1 MKIANHLSRVLAA
14 TLLGL
19 GCHTAAL
26 HAQNIMLH
34 LDAPQG
40 IDAQTLA
47 ADIGTLK
54 ITFSNS
60 KDFFDTS
67 LYAANTLDLGSD
79 YYNEEGSSKDKYHK
93 YYSRELTLN
102 ADDGNGN
109 AWWGNT
115 NKIEFK
121 FDNLR
126 RYVSG
131 RTDHPIYY
139 RIYSPH
145 FSRIITGQIDPTDA
159 EEVTLHHTE
168 LVQAR
173 RVTFMPPV
181 GRDGNA
187 VPAILAPD
195 LRIGTAR
202 YGFSGASVNMHDL
215 TEPFAR
221 YAYKG
226 DTLRYL
232 VAPNSDELA
241 LHADSIVVTDTTTCV
256 TTDYRKAVE
265 CRFYITDSQGQLCP
279 VTNGELAS
287 VYYKPQPGAK
297 GKGNNHGYGCYNLGG
312 IFLNTLTAPDG
323 THAAY
328 VLPGR
333 HTFQLRMPT
342 VQTTDPDFLMPY
354 NADLGYILGEVTIP
368 ASTEP
373 VSLSIAQSKP
383 LRVTTTLADAA
394 PYADHLQFSA
404 HTYVNPPYSWQENKQ
419 MSVECKEVS
428 RQIKGNDLVV
438 TTLVEGSTTY
448 LSLALNAQY
457 GAQSDTIAS
466 VLSNQCSVY
475 GLFGT
480 PRTELTQDDF
490 HFDGAKLPPF
500 SKLHPVKFIV
510 PCHLLQQG
518 EKIYIHGQFG
528 DDWYSTRCS
537 AFATHHEG
545 CAKSL
550 NPGTATPVPYD
561 TLTVILP
568 EGNHEWYVCKNFTP
582 YDSANIHTFTL
593 ANTDTLT
600 QTIYD
605 REFTML
611 RVSDFDSDRIY
622 VYTNNAP
629 ATHLYKRYKVDGSRH
644 NQVHYA
650 IERIP
655 LHPGYNDYTVSYRQ
669 IKIQKD
675 TLAGVDYGIET
686 PRDYYDDPQS
696 PEYVPHFNGYNAYN
710 PDSEWNNGLA
720 AYIKKTDTATLD
732 SAIMVSSRNEVDLVM
747 GKDEGYRPYY
757 FVRIPPSTADT
768 TVTAYTQPGVRTK
781 FTYKGESLRKMK
793 MALSRLDMFL
803 GTERTRVVPGSYFTR
818 YSCLNL
824 VPGHYTMEGEF
835 YNEGSEE
842 YFPFAVTFTIEAG
855 HPTTIELCPDPTAV
869 AAAPADSAP
878 AKAAACYAP
887 DGRRISTP
895 QSGLNIIKMTDGSVR
910 KVIVK

>member
-14 TLLGL
+14 ALLGL

-79 YYNEEGSSKDKYHK
+79 YYNEGGSSKDKYHK

-168 LVQAR
+168 LTQAR
-173 RVTFMPPV
+173 RVAFMPPV

-195 LRIGTAR
+195 LRTGAYYNGTTTR
-202 YGFSGASVNMHDL
+202 VNMHDL

-232 VAPNSDELA
+232 VAPESSELA

-279 VTNGELAS
+279 VTNGQLAS
-287 VYYKPQPGAK
+287 VYYKLQPGAK
-297 GKGNNHGYGCYNLGG
+297 RGRGYCGYNFGGNM
-312 IFLNTLTAPDG
+312 FKLTAPDG

-328 VLPGR
+328 PLPGR
-333 HTFQLRMPT
+333 QTFQLKWPT
-342 VQTTDPDFLMPY
+342 VQTDDPDFLMPC
-354 NADLGYILGEVTIP
+354 NAAQGYILGEVTIP

-404 HTYVNPPYSWQENKQ
+404 HTYLNPPYSWQENAKV
-419 MSVECKEVS
+419 SVECKEVS

-448 LSLALNAQY
+448 LSLALSAQY

-518 EKIYIHGQFG
+518 EKLYIDGQFG

-593 ANTDTLT
+593 GATDTLT

-605 REFTML
+605 REFALL
-611 RVSDFDSDRIY
+611 RVNCLGTDSIY
-622 VYTNNAP
+622 VYSNIPEYHRYRLSKLTKGR
-629 ATHLYKRYKVDGSRH
+629 LY
-644 NQVHYA
+644 YA
-650 IERIP
+650 DEEIP
-655 LHPGYNDYTVSYRQ
+655 LNPGYNERTITWREA
-669 IKIQKD
+669 KLQKD
-675 TLAGVDYGIET
+675 TLRGMSYWLEAPITYLDEDGS
-686 PRDYYDDPQS
+686 YYTSYTGFSRADNYLVL
-696 PEYVPHFNGYNAYN
+696 EKL
-710 PDSEWNNGLA
+710 E
-720 AYIKKTDTATLD
+720 TATPD
-732 SAIMVSSRNEVDLVM
+732 SAICISTGSKANLAVWSSGAYATARFITIN
-747 GKDEGYRPYY
+747 
-757 FVRIPPSTADT
+757 PSEADT
-768 TVTAYTQPGVRTK
+768 TIAVYTQGYVRVN
-781 FTYKGESLRKMK
+781 FSYKGGR
-793 MALSRLDMFL
+793 
-803 GTERTRVVPGSYFTR
+803 VPGFERLNMCYGNEQTR
-818 YSCLNL
+818 IVPHSRFYYRSLMDL
-824 VPGHYTMEGEF
+824 EPGHYTMSGIVAYEDDNTGE
-835 YNEGSEE
+835 YVTT
-842 YFPFAVTFTIEAG
+842 PFSIAFDIEANT
-855 HPTTIELCPDPTAV
+855 PTTIELCPDPTAI
-869 AAAPADSAP
+869 AAATANSAP

-895 QSGLNIIKMTDGSVR
+895 QPGLNIIKMTDGTVR

>member
-1 MKIANHLSRVLAA
+1 MKLTNHLRRVLAA

-67 LYAANTLDLGSD
+67 LYAASTLDFGSD
-79 YYNEEGSSKDKYHK
+79 YYNNGKDSYHH
-93 YYSRELTLN
+93 YFSRELTLN

-131 RTDHPIYY
+131 RTDQPIYY

-168 LVQAR
+168 LTQAR
-173 RVTFMPPV
+173 RVAFMPPV
-181 GRDGNA
+181 DRDGNA

-195 LRIGTAR
+195 LRIGTCN
-202 YGFSGASVNMHDL
+202 GFRGYNPNMQDL

-232 VAPNSDELA
+232 VVPNSSELA

-279 VTNGELAS
+279 VTNGQLAS

-328 VLPGR
+328 VLPGQQ
-333 HTFQLRMPT
+333 TFQLRMPT

-518 EKIYIHGQFG
+518 EKLYIHGQFG

-593 ANTDTLT
+593 GATDTLT

-605 REFTML
+605 REFALL
-611 RVSDFDSDRIY
+611 RVNCLGTDSIY
-622 VYTNNAP
+622 VYNNVLEYHRYRLSKF
-629 ATHLYKRYKVDGSRH
+629 TKGRLY
-644 NQVHYA
+644 YA
-650 IERIP
+650 DEEIP
-655 LHPGYNDYTVSYRQ
+655 LSPGYNERIITWREA
-669 IKIQKD
+669 KLQKD
-675 TLAGVDYGIET
+675 TLYSLSYWLEAPITYVDEDGS
-686 PRDYYDDPQS
+686 YYTS
-696 PEYVPHFNGYNAYN
+696 YHYFSR
-710 PDSEWNNGLA
+710 PDNYFWLEKLE
-720 AYIKKTDTATLD
+720 TATPD
-732 SAIMVSSRNEVDLVM
+732 SAICISTGSKANLAVCTGRMFDPARFFTIS
-747 GKDEGYRPYY
+747 
-757 FVRIPPSTADT
+757 PSEADT
-768 TVTAYTQPGVRTK
+768 TVTVYTQKTVRVN
-781 FTYKGESLRKMK
+781 FSYKGGR
-793 MALSRLDMFL
+793 
-803 GTERTRVVPGSYFTR
+803 VPGFER
-818 YSCLNL
+818 LNMCYGNEQTHIVPNPNFYRRSRMDL
-824 VPGHYTMEGEF
+824 EPGHYTMSGVVSYEDDATGE
-835 YNEGSEE
+835 YVLT
-842 YFPFAVTFTIEAG
+842 PFSIAFDIEAN

-869 AAAPADSAP
+869 AAAPANSAP

-895 QSGLNIIKMTDGSVR
+895 QPGLNIIKMTDGTVR

>member
-1 MKIANHLSRVLAA
+1 MKITNHLRRVLAA

-67 LYAANTLDLGSD
+67 LYAANTLDFGSD
-79 YYNEEGSSKDKYHK
+79 YYNEGGSSKDKYHK

-173 RVTFMPPV
+173 RVAFMPPV
-181 GRDGNA
+181 DRDGNA

-195 LRIGTAR
+195 LRIGTCN
-202 YGFSGASVNMHDL
+202 GFRGYNPNMQDL

-232 VAPNSDELA
+232 VVPNSSELA
-241 LHADSIVVTDTTTCV
+241 LHADSIVVADTTTCV

-265 CRFYITDSQGQLCP
+265 CRFYITDCQGQLCP
-279 VTNGELAS
+279 VTNGQLAS

-328 VLPGR
+328 VLPGQQ
-333 HTFQLRMPT
+333 TFQLRMPT

-373 VSLSIAQSKP
+373 VNLSIAQSKP

-518 EKIYIHGQFG
+518 EKLYIHGQFG

-593 ANTDTLT
+593 GATDTLT

-605 REFTML
+605 REFALL
-611 RVSDFDSDRIY
+611 RVNCLGTDSIY
-622 VYTNNAP
+622 VYNNVLVYHRYRLSKF
-629 ATHLYKRYKVDGSRH
+629 TKGRLY
-644 NQVHYA
+644 YA
-650 IERIP
+650 DEEIP
-655 LHPGYNDYTVSYRQ
+655 LSPGYNERIITWREA
-669 IKIQKD
+669 KLQKD
-675 TLAGVDYGIET
+675 TLYSLSYWLEAPITYVDEDGS
-686 PRDYYDDPQS
+686 YYTS
-696 PEYVPHFNGYNAYN
+696 YHYFSR
-710 PDSEWNNGLA
+710 PDNYFWLEKLE
-720 AYIKKTDTATLD
+720 TATPD
-732 SAIMVSSRNEVDLVM
+732 SAICISTGSKANLAVCTGRMFDPARFFTIS
-747 GKDEGYRPYY
+747 
-757 FVRIPPSTADT
+757 PSEADT
-768 TVTAYTQPGVRTK
+768 TVTVYTQKTVRVN
-781 FTYKGESLRKMK
+781 FSYKG
-793 MALSRLDMFL
+793 
-803 GTERTRVVPGSYFTR
+803 GIVPGFER
-818 YSCLNL
+818 LNMCYGNEQTHIVPNSNFYRRSRMDL
-824 VPGHYTMEGEF
+824 EPGHYTMSGVVSYEDDNTGE
-835 YNEGSEE
+835 YITT
-842 YFPFAVTFTIEAG
+842 PFSIAFDVEAN
-855 HPTTIELCPDPTAV
+855 HPTTIELCPDPTAI
-869 AAAPADSAP
+869 AAATADSAL

-895 QSGLNIIKMTDGSVR
+895 QPGLNIIKMTDGTVR

>member
-14 TLLGL
+14 TLFGL

-47 ADIGTLK
+47 TDIGTLK

-79 YYNEEGSSKDKYHK
+79 YYYDRNSSKDKYHK

-109 AWWGNT
+109 AWWGNQ
-115 NKIEFK
+115 NKAWLSLKEVRF
-121 FDNLR
+121 L
-126 RYVSG
+126 VSG
-131 RTDHPIYY
+131 RTDQPIYY

-168 LVQAR
+168 LAQAR
-173 RVTFMPPV
+173 RVAFMPPV
-181 GRDGNA
+181 DRDGNA

-195 LRIGTAR
+195 LRIGTCN
-202 YGFSGASVNMHDL
+202 GFRGYNPNMQDL

-232 VAPNSDELA
+232 VVPNSSELA
-241 LHADSIVVTDTTTCV
+241 LHADSIVVADTTTCV

-279 VTNGELAS
+279 VTNGQLAS

-297 GKGNNHGYGCYNLGG
+297 GKGNYHGYGCYNLGG

-328 VLPGR
+328 ALPGR
-333 HTFQLRMPT
+333 QTFQLRMPT

-373 VSLSIAQSKP
+373 VSLSIAKSKP

-404 HTYVNPPYSWQENKQ
+404 YTYVNPPYSWQENKQ
-419 MSVECKEVS
+419 MSVACKEVS
-428 RQIKGNDLVV
+428 RQVKGNDLVV
-438 TTLVEGSTTY
+438 TTLVEGSTY
-448 LSLALNAQY
+448 PYLALNAQY

-466 VLSNQCSVY
+466 VLSKQCCLYSY
-475 GLFGT
+475 PGDH
-480 PRTELTQDDF
+480 RTEFSLTYNNFYDGDF
-490 HFDGAKLPPF
+490 NTLPAF
-500 SKLHPVKFIV
+500 SQLHPVKFVV
-510 PCHLLQQG
+510 PCHQFQTGRMLNLFG
-518 EKIYIHGQFG
+518 KYGQADRVAELAG
-528 DDWYSTRCS
+528 
-537 AFATHHEG
+537 HHDG
-545 CAKSL
+545 CAKQLHYASAD
-550 NPGTATPVPYD
+550 PIPYD
-561 TLTVILP
+561 TITIMLP
-568 EGNHEWYVCKNFTP
+568 EGK
-582 YDSANIHTFTL
+582 YDWVMQKDADEANDAPHHSFTL
-593 ANTDTLT
+593 GATDTLVQRLQPT
-600 QTIYD
+600 D
-605 REFTML
+605 FALL
-611 RVSDFDSDRIY
+611 RVNCLGADSIY
-622 VYTNNAP
+622 VYNNVP
-629 ATHLYKRYKVDGSRH
+629 KYQWYSLSKLTKGRMY
-644 NQVHYA
+644 YA
-650 IERIP
+650 DEAIP
-655 LHPGYNDYTVSYRQ
+655 LSPGYNERTITWREA
-669 IKIQKD
+669 KLQKD
-675 TLAGVDYGIET
+675 TLYSLSYWLEAPVIWVDEDGSYYTSYASFSRPNNNLWLEKLET
-686 PRDYYDDPQS
+686 
-696 PEYVPHFNGYNAYN
+696 AT
-710 PDSEWNNGLA
+710 PDSTICISTGSKANLA
-720 AYIKKTDTATLD
+720 
-732 SAIMVSSRNEVDLVM
+732 VW
-747 GKDEGYRPYY
+747 P
-757 FVRIPPSTADT
+757 VRTFDPARFITINPSEADT
-768 TVTAYTQPGVRTK
+768 TVTVYTQKTVRVN
-781 FTYKGESLRKMK
+781 FSYKGGR
-793 MALSRLDMFL
+793 
-803 GTERTRVVPGSYFTR
+803 VPGFER
-818 YSCLNL
+818 LNMCYGNEQTHI
-824 VPGHYTMEGEF
+824 VPNSNFYRRSRMDLEAGHYTMSGVVAYEDDNTGE
-835 YNEGSEE
+835 YVTT
-842 YFPFAVTFTIEAG
+842 PFSIAFDIEAG

-869 AAAPADSAP
+869 AAVPANSAP

-895 QSGLNIIKMTDGSVR
+895 QPGLNIIKMTDGTVR

>member
-14 TLLGL
+14 ALLGL

-67 LYAANTLDLGSD
+67 LYVANTLDLGSN
-79 YYNEEGSSKDKYHK
+79 YYYDRNSSKDKYHK

-131 RTDHPIYY
+131 RTDQPIYY

-279 VTNGELAS
+279 VTNGRLAS
-287 VYYKPQPGAK
+287 VYYKLQPGFK
-297 GKGNNHGYGCYNLGG
+297 SDTGFRGYGDYNFGG
-312 IFLNTLTAPDG
+312 NIFEPTAPDG

-333 HTFQLRMPT
+333 QTFQLRMPT

-354 NADLGYILGEVTIP
+354 NADGGYILGEVTIP

-373 VSLSIAQSKP
+373 VSLSIAKSKP

-404 HTYVNPPYSWQENKQ
+404 HTYVNPPYSWADDTK

-428 RQIKGNDLVV
+428 RQVKGNDLVV
-438 TTLVEGSTTY
+438 TTLVEGSTWPI
-448 LSLALNAQY
+448 LALNAQY

-466 VLSNQCSVY
+466 VLSTYCSLY
-475 GLFGT
+475 SDPFD
-480 PRTELTQDDF
+480 PRTEFSLTLKNF
-490 HFDGAKLPPF
+490 HLPPF

-518 EKIYIHGQFG
+518 EELYIHGQLSG
-528 DDWYSTRCS
+528 AEDWRCS
-537 AFATHHEG
+537 TFATHHEG

-550 NPGTATPVPYD
+550 NPGTATPVPHD

-568 EGNHEWYVCKNFTP
+568 EGNHEWCVGKKGEKL
-582 YDSANIHTFTL
+582 DSANIHTFTL
-593 ANTDTLT
+593 GATDTLT

-605 REFTML
+605 REFALL
-611 RVSDFDSDRIY
+611 RVSCLGADSIY
-622 VYTNNAP
+622 VYNKVP
-629 ATHLYKRYKVDGSRH
+629 AWHRYRLSKLTKGRLY
-644 NQVHYA
+644 YA
-650 IERIP
+650 DEEIP
-655 LHPGYNDYTVSYRQ
+655 LSPGYNERTITWREA
-669 IKIQKD
+669 KLQKD
-675 TLAGVDYGIET
+675 TLRGMSYWLEAPITYLDEDGS
-686 PRDYYDDPQS
+686 YYTSYTGFSRADNYLVL
-696 PEYVPHFNGYNAYN
+696 EKL
-710 PDSEWNNGLA
+710 E
-720 AYIKKTDTATLD
+720 TATPD
-732 SAIMVSSRNEVDLVM
+732 SAICISTGSKANLAVWSSGAYATARFITIN
-747 GKDEGYRPYY
+747 
-757 FVRIPPSTADT
+757 PSEADT
-768 TVTAYTQPGVRTK
+768 TIAVYTQGYVRVN
-781 FTYKGESLRKMK
+781 FSYKGGR
-793 MALSRLDMFL
+793 
-803 GTERTRVVPGSYFTR
+803 VPGFERLNMCYGNEQTR
-818 YSCLNL
+818 IVPHSRFYYRSLMDL
-824 VPGHYTMEGEF
+824 EPGHYTMSGIVSYEDDATGE
-835 YNEGSEE
+835 YVLT
-842 YFPFAVTFTIEAG
+842 PFSIAFDVEAG
-855 HPTTIELCPDPTAV
+855 GIRTIELCPDPTAI
-869 AAAPADSAP
+869 AATTADSAP

-895 QSGLNIIKMTDGSVR
+895 QPGLNIIKMTDGSVR

>member
-67 LYAANTLDLGSD
+67 LYAANTLDFGSD
-79 YYNEEGSSKDKYHK
+79 YYYDGNSSTDRVHK
-93 YYSRELTLN
+93 YYSCKLTFN

-109 AWWGNT
+109 AWWGNQ
-115 NKIEFK
+115 NKFEFN

-126 RYVSG
+126 RYAGVRVG
-131 RTDHPIYY
+131 DPIYY

-168 LVQAR
+168 LTQAR
-173 RVTFMPPV
+173 RVAFMPPV

-187 VPAILAPD
+187 VSAILAPD
-195 LRIGTAR
+195 LRIGACR
-202 YGFSGASVNMHDL
+202 NSSSGRVNMHDL

-221 YAYKG
+221 YVYKG

-232 VAPNSDELA
+232 VAPESSELA

-265 CRFYITDSQGQLCP
+265 CHFYITDSQGQLCP
-279 VTNGELAS
+279 VSNGQLAS
-287 VYYKPQPGAK
+287 VYYSSKRGR
-297 GKGNNHGYGCYNLGG
+297 GYGDYNFGG
-312 IFLNTLTAPDG
+312 NIFEPTAPDG

-328 VLPGR
+328 ALPGR
-333 HTFQLRMPT
+333 QTFQLRMPT
-342 VQTTDPDFLMPY
+342 VQTTDPEFLMPY
-354 NADLGYILGEVTIP
+354 NADGGYILGEVTIP

-373 VSLSIAQSKP
+373 VSLSIAKSKP

-518 EKIYIHGQFG
+518 EKLYIHGQFG

-537 AFATHHEG
+537 TFATHHEG

-550 NPGTATPVPYD
+550 QPGTATPVPHD

-568 EGNHEWYVCKNFTP
+568 EGNHEWYVSKEGAVG
-582 YDSANIHTFTL
+582 DSANIHTFTL
-593 ANTDTLT
+593 GATDTLT

-605 REFTML
+605 REFALL
-611 RVSDFDSDRIY
+611 RVSCLGVDSIY
-622 VYTNNAP
+622 VYNNVPKYHRYRLSKLTKGRLYYADEEI
-629 ATHLYKRYKVDGSRH
+629 HLS
-644 NQVHYA
+644 
-650 IERIP
+650 
-655 LHPGYNDYTVSYRQ
+655 PGYNERTITWREA
-669 IKIQKD
+669 KLQKD
-675 TLAGVDYGIET
+675 TLRGMSYWLEAPITYLDEDGS
-686 PRDYYDDPQS
+686 YYTSYTGFSRP
-696 PEYVPHFNGYNAYN
+696 
-710 PDSEWNNGLA
+710 NNYLVLE
-720 AYIKKTDTATLD
+720 KLETATPD
-732 SAIMVSSRNEVDLVM
+732 SAICISTGSKANLAVWSSGAYATARFITIN
-747 GKDEGYRPYY
+747 
-757 FVRIPPSTADT
+757 PSEADT
-768 TVTAYTQPGVRTK
+768 TIAVYTQGYVRVN
-781 FTYKGESLRKMK
+781 FSYKGGR
-793 MALSRLDMFL
+793 
-803 GTERTRVVPGSYFTR
+803 VPGFERLNMCYGNEQTR
-818 YSCLNL
+818 IVPHSRFYYRSLMDL
-824 VPGHYTMEGEF
+824 EPGHYTMSGIVSYEDDATGE
-835 YNEGSEE
+835 YVLT
-842 YFPFAVTFTIEAG
+842 PFSIAFDIEANT
-855 HPTTIELCPDPTAV
+855 PTTIELCPDPTAI

-887 DGRRISTP
+887 DGRRISTSQP
-895 QSGLNIIKMTDGSVR
+895 GLNIIKMTDGTVR

>member
-14 TLLGL
+14 TLFGL

-67 LYAANTLDLGSD
+67 LYAANTLDFGSD
-79 YYNEEGSSKDKYHK
+79 YYNNGRDSYHH
-93 YYSRELTLN
+93 YFSRELTLN

-115 NKIEFK
+115 NKVWLNFETV
-121 FDNLR
+121 R
-126 RYVSG
+126 RQVSG
-131 RTDHPIYY
+131 RAGQPIYY

-168 LVQAR
+168 LTQAR
-173 RVTFMPPV
+173 RVAFMPPV

-195 LRIGTAR
+195 LRTGAYYNGTTTR
-202 YGFSGASVNMHDL
+202 VNMHDL

-256 TTDYRKAVE
+256 ITDYRKAVE

-279 VTNGELAS
+279 VTNGQLAS
-287 VYYKPQPGAK
+287 VYYKLQPGAK
-297 GKGNNHGYGCYNLGG
+297 RGRGYCGYNFGGNM
-312 IFLNTLTAPDG
+312 FKLTAPDG

-328 VLPGR
+328 ALPGR
-333 HTFQLRMPT
+333 QTFQLRMPT
-342 VQTTDPDFLMPY
+342 VQTDDPDFLMPY
-354 NADLGYILGEVTIP
+354 NAAQGYILGEVTIP

-404 HTYVNPPYSWQENKQ
+404 HTYVSPPYSWAENEK
-419 MSVECKEVS
+419 MTVLCKEVS

-448 LSLALNAQY
+448 LSLALSAQY

-475 GLFGT
+475 SLFGT

-518 EKIYIHGQFG
+518 EKLYIHGQFG

-593 ANTDTLT
+593 GATDTLT

-605 REFTML
+605 REFALL
-611 RVSDFDSDRIY
+611 RVNCLGTDSIY
-622 VYTNNAP
+622 VYNNVLEYHRYRLSKF
-629 ATHLYKRYKVDGSRH
+629 TKGRLY
-644 NQVHYA
+644 YA
-650 IERIP
+650 DEEIP
-655 LHPGYNDYTVSYRQ
+655 LSPGYNERIITWREA
-669 IKIQKD
+669 KLQKD
-675 TLAGVDYGIET
+675 TLYSLSYWLEAPITYVDEDGS
-686 PRDYYDDPQS
+686 YYTS
-696 PEYVPHFNGYNAYN
+696 YHYFSR
-710 PDSEWNNGLA
+710 PDNYFWLEKLE
-720 AYIKKTDTATLD
+720 TATPD
-732 SAIMVSSRNEVDLVM
+732 SAICISTGSKANLAVCTGRMFDPARFFTIS
-747 GKDEGYRPYY
+747 
-757 FVRIPPSTADT
+757 PSEADT
-768 TVTAYTQPGVRTK
+768 TVTVYTQESA
-781 FTYKGESLRKMK
+781 YKKCLR
-793 MALSRLDMFL
+793 
-803 GTERTRVVPGSYFTR
+803 
-818 YSCLNL
+818 
-824 VPGHYTMEGEF
+824 
-835 YNEGSEE
+835 EE
-842 YFPFAVTFTIEAG
+842 
-855 HPTTIELCPDPTAV
+855 
-869 AAAPADSAP
+869 
-878 AKAAACYAP
+878 
-887 DGRRISTP
+887 
-895 QSGLNIIKMTDGSVR
+895 
-910 KVIVK
+910 

>member
-1 MKIANHLSRVLAA
+1 MKLTNHLRRVLAA
-14 TLLGL
+14 ALFGL

-67 LYAANTLDLGSD
+67 LYAANTLDFGSD
-79 YYNEEGSSKDKYHK
+79 YYNEGNSSTDRVHK

-115 NKIEFK
+115 NKIEFN

-126 RYVSG
+126 RRVSG
-131 RTDHPIYY
+131 RTGQPIYY

-173 RVTFMPPV
+173 RVAFMPPV

-195 LRIGTAR
+195 LRIGTCN
-202 YGFSGASVNMHDL
+202 GFRGYNPNMQDL

-241 LHADSIVVTDTTTCV
+241 LHADSIVVADTTTCV

-279 VTNGELAS
+279 VTNGQLAS

-297 GKGNNHGYGCYNLGG
+297 GKGNYHGYGCYNLGG

-328 VLPGR
+328 ALPGR
-333 HTFQLRMPT
+333 QTFQLRMPT

-404 HTYVNPPYSWQENKQ
+404 YTYVNPPYSWQENKQ
-419 MSVECKEVS
+419 MSVACKEVS
-428 RQIKGNDLVV
+428 RQVKGNDLVV
-438 TTLVEGSTTY
+438 TTLVEGSTY
-448 LSLALNAQY
+448 PYLALNAQY

-466 VLSNQCSVY
+466 VLSKQCCLYSY
-475 GLFGT
+475 PGD
-480 PRTELTQDDF
+480 PRTEFSLTYNNF
-490 HFDGAKLPPF
+490 YDGGFNTLPAF
-500 SKLHPVKFIV
+500 SQLHPVKFVV
-510 PCHLLQQG
+510 PCHQFQTGRMLNLFG
-518 EKIYIHGQFG
+518 KYGQA
-528 DDWYSTRCS
+528 DRV
-537 AFATHHEG
+537 AELAEHHDG
-545 CAKSL
+545 CAKQLHYASAD
-550 NPGTATPVPYD
+550 PIPYD
-561 TLTVILP
+561 TITIMLP
-568 EGNHEWYVCKNFTP
+568 EGK
-582 YDSANIHTFTL
+582 YDWVMQKDADEANDAPHHSFTL
-593 ANTDTLT
+593 GATDTLVQRLQPT
-600 QTIYD
+600 D
-605 REFTML
+605 FALL
-611 RVSDFDSDRIY
+611 RVNCLGVDSIY
-622 VYTNNAP
+622 VYN
-629 ATHLYKRYKVDGSRH
+629 KVPEYQWYSLSKLTKGRMYY
-644 NQVHYA
+644 VREA
-650 IERIP
+650 IP
-655 LHPGYNDYTVSYRQ
+655 LSPGYNERTITWREA
-669 IKIQKD
+669 KLQKD
-675 TLAGVDYGIET
+675 TLYSLSYWLE
-686 PRDYYDDPQS
+686 DPVIWLDEDFS
-696 PEYVPHFNGYNAYN
+696 FYTSYTIFSRP
-710 PDSEWNNGLA
+710 NNYLRLE
-720 AYIKKTDTATLD
+720 KLETATPD
-732 SAIMVSSRNEVDLVM
+732 SAICISTGSKANLAVWSGGTFAPARFFTIS
-747 GKDEGYRPYY
+747 
-757 FVRIPPSTADT
+757 PSEADT
-768 TVTAYTQPGVRTK
+768 TVTVYTQKTVRVN
-781 FTYKGESLRKMK
+781 FSYKGGR
-793 MALSRLDMFL
+793 
-803 GTERTRVVPGSYFTR
+803 VPGFER
-818 YSCLNL
+818 LNMCYGNEQTHIVPNSNFYRRSRMDL
-824 VPGHYTMEGEF
+824 EPGHYTMSGVVSYEDDATGE
-835 YNEGSEE
+835 YVTT
-842 YFPFAVTFTIEAG
+842 PFSIAFDIEANT
-855 HPTTIELCPDPTAV
+855 PTTIELCPDPTAI

-887 DGRRISTP
+887 DGRRISTSQP
-895 QSGLNIIKMTDGSVR
+895 GLNIIKMTDGSVR

>member
-1 MKIANHLSRVLAA
+1 MKLTNHLSRVLAA
-14 TLLGL
+14 TLFGL

-79 YYNEEGSSKDKYHK
+79 YYNNGKDSYHH
-93 YYSRELTLN
+93 YFSRELTLN

-109 AWWGNT
+109 AWWGNK
-115 NKIEFK
+115 NKFEFN

-126 RYVSG
+126 RRVSG
-131 RTDHPIYY
+131 RTGQPIYY

-145 FSRIITGQIDPTDA
+145 FNRIITGQIDPTDA

-195 LRIGTAR
+195 LRTGACR
-202 YGFSGASVNMHDL
+202 NSSSGRVNMHDL

-221 YAYKG
+221 YVYKG

-232 VAPNSDELA
+232 VAPESSELA

-265 CRFYITDSQGQLCP
+265 CHFYITDSQGQLCP
-279 VTNGELAS
+279 VSNGLLAS
-287 VYYKPQPGAK
+287 VYYSSKRGR
-297 GKGNNHGYGCYNLGG
+297 GYGDYNFGG
-312 IFLNTLTAPDG
+312 ICFELTAPDG

-328 VLPGR
+328 ALPGR
-333 HTFQLRMPT
+333 QTFQLYRST

-354 NADLGYILGEVTIP
+354 NAAQGYILGEVTIP

-373 VSLSIAQSKP
+373 VSLSIAQSKL

-404 HTYVNPPYSWQENKQ
+404 HTYVNPPYSWAEDEK
-419 MSVECKEVS
+419 MSVLCKEVS

-438 TTLVEGSTTY
+438 TTLVEGSTY
-448 LSLALNAQY
+448 PYLALNAQY

-466 VLSNQCSVY
+466 VLSKQCCLYSY
-475 GLFGT
+475 PGD
-480 PRTELTQDDF
+480 PRTEFSLTYNNF
-490 HFDGAKLPPF
+490 YDGNFNTLPAF
-500 SKLHPVKFIV
+500 SQLHPVKFVV
-510 PCHLLQQG
+510 PCHQFQTGRMLNLFGTYNQG
-518 EKIYIHGQFG
+518 YIS
-528 DDWYSTRCS
+528 DLPS
-537 AFATHHEG
+537 HHNG
-545 CAKSL
+545 CAKQL
-550 NPGTATPVPYD
+550 QPGSADPIPYD
-561 TLTVILP
+561 TITIILP
-568 EGNHEWYVCKNFTP
+568 EGE
-582 YDSANIHTFTL
+582 YDWVMQKDLDEYNSAPHHAFTL
-593 ANTDTLT
+593 ANTDTLVQRLQPT
-600 QTIYD
+600 D
-605 REFTML
+605 FALL
-611 RVSDFDSDRIY
+611 RVNCLGADSIY
-622 VYTNNAP
+622 VYNNVP
-629 ATHLYKRYKVDGSRH
+629 EYHRYRLSKLTKGRMY
-644 NQVHYA
+644 YA
-650 IERIP
+650 DEAIP
-655 LHPGYNDYTVSYRQ
+655 LRPGYNERTITWREV
-669 IKIQKD
+669 KLQKD
-675 TLAGVDYGIET
+675 TLYSLSCWFEAPITYVDEDGSYYTSYGRFDR
-686 PRDYYDDPQS
+686 P
-696 PEYVPHFNGYNAYN
+696 YNYLWL
-710 PDSEWNNGLA
+710 EKLE
-720 AYIKKTDTATLD
+720 TATAD
-732 SAIMVSSRNEVDLVM
+732 SAICISTGSRANLAVWS
-747 GKDEGYRPYY
+747 GGTFAPAR
-757 FVRIPPSTADT
+757 FFTISPSEADT
-768 TVTAYTQPGVRTK
+768 TVTVYTQKTVCVN
-781 FTYKGESLRKMK
+781 FSYKGGR
-793 MALSRLDMFL
+793 
-803 GTERTRVVPGSYFTR
+803 VPGFERLNMCYGNEQTR
-818 YSCLNL
+818 IVPNPNFYRKSRSKSRMDLE
-824 VPGHYTMEGEF
+824 PGHYTMSGVVSYEDDATGE
-835 YNEGSEE
+835 YVLT
-842 YFPFAVTFTIEAG
+842 PFSIAFDIEAG
-855 HPTTIELCPDPTAV
+855 HSAFIELCPDPTAV
-869 AAAPADSAP
+869 AAVPANSAP

-895 QSGLNIIKMTDGSVR
+895 QPGLNIIKMTDGSVR

>member
-1 MKIANHLSRVLAA
+1 MKITNYLSRVLAA

-26 HAQNIMLH
+26 HAQNIMLR

-60 KDFFDTS
+60 SDFFDTS
-67 LYAANTLDLGSD
+67 LYAANTLDFGSD
-79 YYNEEGSSKDKYHK
+79 YYNDGNSSTDRVHK

-102 ADDGNGN
+102 ADDGSGS
-109 AWWGNT
+109 AWWGNQ
-115 NKIEFK
+115 NKAWLSLKEV
-121 FDNLR
+121 R
-126 RYVSG
+126 RRVSG
-131 RTDHPIYY
+131 RTGQPIYY

-159 EEVTLHHTE
+159 EDVTLHHTE
-168 LVQAR
+168 LTQAR
-173 RVTFMPPV
+173 RVAFMPPV

-195 LRIGTAR
+195 LRTGTCN
-202 YGFSGASVNMHDL
+202 GFRAYDPNMQDL

-221 YAYKG
+221 YANKG

-232 VAPNSDELA
+232 VAPDSPELA
-241 LHADSIVVTDTTTCV
+241 LHADSIVVADTTTCV

-297 GKGNNHGYGCYNLGG
+297 GKGNYHGYGCYNLGG
-312 IFLNTLTAPDG
+312 ICLNTLTAPDG

-328 VLPGR
+328 ALPGR
-333 HTFQLRMPT
+333 QTFQLRLPT

-419 MSVECKEVS
+419 MYVACKEVS

-438 TTLVEGSTTY
+438 TTLVEGSTY
-448 LSLALNAQY
+448 PYLALNAQY
-457 GAQSDTIAS
+457 GVQSDTIAS
-466 VLSNQCSVY
+466 VLSKQCSVY

-518 EKIYIHGQFG
+518 EKLYIDGQFG

-593 ANTDTLT
+593 GATDTLT

-605 REFTML
+605 REFALL
-611 RVSDFDSDRIY
+611 RVNCLGTDSIY
-622 VYTNNAP
+622 VYSNIPEYHRYRLSKLTKGR
-629 ATHLYKRYKVDGSRH
+629 LY
-644 NQVHYA
+644 YA
-650 IERIP
+650 DEEIP
-655 LHPGYNDYTVSYRQ
+655 LNPGYNERTITWREA
-669 IKIQKD
+669 KLQKD
-675 TLAGVDYGIET
+675 TLRGMSYWLEAPITYLDEDGS
-686 PRDYYDDPQS
+686 YYTSYTGFSRADNYLVL
-696 PEYVPHFNGYNAYN
+696 EKL
-710 PDSEWNNGLA
+710 E
-720 AYIKKTDTATLD
+720 TATPD
-732 SAIMVSSRNEVDLVM
+732 SAICISTGSKANLAVWSSGAYATARFITIN
-747 GKDEGYRPYY
+747 
-757 FVRIPPSTADT
+757 PSEADT
-768 TVTAYTQPGVRTK
+768 TIAVYTQGYVRVN
-781 FTYKGESLRKMK
+781 FSYKGGR
-793 MALSRLDMFL
+793 
-803 GTERTRVVPGSYFTR
+803 VPGFERLNMCYGNEQTR
-818 YSCLNL
+818 IVPHSRFYYRSLMDL
-824 VPGHYTMEGEF
+824 EPGHYTMSGIVAYEDDNTGE
-835 YNEGSEE
+835 YVTT
-842 YFPFAVTFTIEAG
+842 PFSIAFDIEANT
-855 HPTTIELCPDPTAV
+855 PTTIELCPDPTAI
-869 AAAPADSAP
+869 AAATANSAP

-895 QSGLNIIKMTDGSVR
+895 QPGLNIIKMTDGSVR

>member
-1 MKIANHLSRVLAA
+1 MKIANHLRRVLAA
-14 TLLGL
+14 TLFGL

-60 KDFFDTS
+60 SDFFDTS
-67 LYAANTLDLGSD
+67 LYAANTLDFGSD
-79 YYNEEGSSKDKYHK
+79 YYNDGNSSTDRVHK

-109 AWWGNT
+109 AWWGNK
-115 NKIEFK
+115 NKFEFN

-126 RYVSG
+126 RRVSG
-131 RTDHPIYY
+131 RAGQPIYY

-195 LRIGTAR
+195 LRTGACR
-202 YGFSGASVNMHDL
+202 NSSSGRVNMHDL

-221 YAYKG
+221 YVYKG

-232 VAPNSDELA
+232 VAPDSPELA

-265 CRFYITDSQGQLCP
+265 CHFYITDSQGQLCP
-279 VTNGELAS
+279 VSNGLLAS
-287 VYYKPQPGAK
+287 VYYSSKRGR
-297 GKGNNHGYGCYNLGG
+297 GYGDYNFGG
-312 IFLNTLTAPDG
+312 ICFEPTAPDG

-328 VLPGR
+328 ALPGR
-333 HTFQLRMPT
+333 QTFQLYRST

-373 VSLSIAQSKP
+373 VSLSIAKSKP

-404 HTYVNPPYSWQENKQ
+404 HTYVSPPYSWQENEQ

-438 TTLVEGSTTY
+438 TTLVEGSTWPY
-448 LSLALNAQY
+448 LALNAQY

-466 VLSNQCSVY
+466 VLSNQCCLYSY
-475 GLFGT
+475 PGD
-480 PRTELTQDDF
+480 PRTEFGLTYKNFCEGDF
-490 HFDGAKLPPF
+490 NTLPAF
-500 SKLHPVKFIV
+500 SQLHPVKFVV
-510 PCHLLQQG
+510 PCHQFQTGRMLNLIG
-518 EKIYIHGQFG
+518 KYGQ
-528 DDWYSTRCS
+528 DDRV
-537 AFATHHEG
+537 AELAEHHDG
-545 CAKSL
+545 CAKQLHYASAD
-550 NPGTATPVPYD
+550 PIPYD
-561 TLTVILP
+561 TITIILP
-568 EGNHEWYVCKNFTP
+568 EGK
-582 YDSANIHTFTL
+582 YDWVMQKDADEANDAPHHSFTL
-593 ANTDTLT
+593 GATDTLVQRLQPT
-600 QTIYD
+600 D
-605 REFTML
+605 FALL
-611 RVSDFDSDRIY
+611 RVNCLGADSIY
-622 VYTNNAP
+622 VYNKVP
-629 ATHLYKRYKVDGSRH
+629 ASHRYRQSKLDRPSMYNYTRGRFY
-644 NQVHYA
+644 YA
-650 IERIP
+650 DEEIP
-655 LHPGYNDYTVSYRQ
+655 LRPGYNERIITWREA
-669 IKIQKD
+669 KLQKD
-675 TLAGVDYGIET
+675 TLYSLSYWLEAPITYVDEDGS
-686 PRDYYDDPQS
+686 YYTSYTSFSRPDNHLSLEKLQT
-696 PEYVPHFNGYNAYN
+696 AT
-710 PDSEWNNGLA
+710 PDSVICISTGSTVNLA
-720 AYIKKTDTATLD
+720 
-732 SAIMVSSRNEVDLVM
+732 VSSGTYAPARFITIN
-747 GKDEGYRPYY
+747 
-757 FVRIPPSTADT
+757 PSEADT
-768 TVTAYTQPGVRTK
+768 TVTVYTQKTVRVN
-781 FTYKGESLRKMK
+781 FSYKGGR
-793 MALSRLDMFL
+793 
-803 GTERTRVVPGSYFTR
+803 VPGFER
-818 YSCLNL
+818 LNMCYGNEQTHIVPNSFFYHKSRMHL
-824 VPGHYTMEGEF
+824 EPGHYTMSGVVAYEDDNTG
-835 YNEGSEE
+835 Y
-842 YFPFAVTFTIEAG
+842 YVTTPFSIAFDVEANK
-855 HPTTIELCPDPTAV
+855 PTTIELCPDPTAV
-869 AAAPADSAP
+869 AAVPANSAP
-878 AKAAACYAP
+878 AKAAVCYAP

-895 QSGLNIIKMTDGSVR
+895 QPGLNIIKMTDGTVR

>member
-1 MKIANHLSRVLAA
+1 MKLTNHLSRVLAA

-60 KDFFDTS
+60 KDFFDAS
-67 LYAANTLDLGSD
+67 LYAANTLDFGSD
-79 YYNEEGSSKDKYHK
+79 YYNNGKDSYHH
-93 YYSRELTLN
+93 YFSRELTLN

-131 RTDHPIYY
+131 RTDQPIYY

-168 LVQAR
+168 LTQAR
-173 RVTFMPPV
+173 RVAFMPPV

-195 LRIGTAR
+195 LRIGTCN
-202 YGFSGASVNMHDL
+202 GFRGYNPNMQDL

-232 VAPNSDELA
+232 VVPNSSELA

-279 VTNGELAS
+279 VTNGQLAS

-328 VLPGR
+328 VLPGQQ
-333 HTFQLRMPT
+333 TFQLRMPT

-373 VSLSIAQSKP
+373 VNLSIAQSKP

-518 EKIYIHGQFG
+518 EKLYIHGQFG

-593 ANTDTLT
+593 GATDTLT

-605 REFTML
+605 REFALL
-611 RVSDFDSDRIY
+611 RVNCLGTDSIY
-622 VYTNNAP
+622 VYNNVLEY
-629 ATHLYKRYKVDGSRH
+629 HRYRLSKLTKGRMY
-644 NQVHYA
+644 YA
-650 IERIP
+650 DEAIP
-655 LHPGYNDYTVSYRQ
+655 LNPGYNERTITWREA
-669 IKIQKD
+669 KLQKD
-675 TLAGVDYGIET
+675 TLYSLSYWLEAPVIWVDEDGS
-686 PRDYYDDPQS
+686 YYTSYASFSRP
-696 PEYVPHFNGYNAYN
+696 
-710 PDSEWNNGLA
+710 NNYLMLE
-720 AYIKKTDTATLD
+720 KLQTATPD
-732 SAIMVSSRNEVDLVM
+732 SAICISTGSKANLAVWQIRTFDPARFITIN
-747 GKDEGYRPYY
+747 
-757 FVRIPPSTADT
+757 PSEADT
-768 TVTAYTQPGVRTK
+768 TVTVYTQKTVRVN
-781 FTYKGESLRKMK
+781 FSYKGGR
-793 MALSRLDMFL
+793 
-803 GTERTRVVPGSYFTR
+803 VPGFER
-818 YSCLNL
+818 LNMCYGNEQTHIVPNSNFYRRSRMDL
-824 VPGHYTMEGEF
+824 EPGHYTMSGIVAYEDDNTGE
-835 YNEGSEE
+835 YVCT
-842 YFPFAVTFTIEAG
+842 PFSIAFDIEANT
-855 HPTTIELCPDPTAV
+855 PTTIELCPDPTAI

-895 QSGLNIIKMTDGSVR
+895 QPGLNIIKMTDGTVR

>member
-1 MKIANHLSRVLAA
+1 MKIANHLRRVLAA
-14 TLLGL
+14 TLFGL

-26 HAQNIMLH
+26 HAQNIMLR

-47 ADIGTLK
+47 ADIGTLQ

-67 LYAANTLDLGSD
+67 LYAANTLDLGSN
-79 YYNEEGSSKDKYHK
+79 YYYDRNSSKDKYHK

-131 RTDHPIYY
+131 RTGQPIYY

-159 EEVTLHHTE
+159 DEVTLHHTE
-168 LVQAR
+168 LTQAR

-232 VAPNSDELA
+232 VAPESSELA

-265 CRFYITDSQGQLCP
+265 CHFYITDSQGRLCP
-279 VTNGELAS
+279 VTNGQLAS
-287 VYYKPQPGAK
+287 VYYKLQPGAK
-297 GKGNNHGYGCYNLGG
+297 RGRGYCGYNFGGN
-312 IFLNTLTAPDG
+312 IFEPTAPDG

-328 VLPGR
+328 ALPGR
-333 HTFQLRMPT
+333 QTFQLRMPT

-354 NADLGYILGEVTIP
+354 NADGGYILGEVTIP

-373 VSLSIAQSKP
+373 VSLSIAKSKP

-404 HTYVNPPYSWQENKQ
+404 HTYVNPPYSWADDTK

-428 RQIKGNDLVV
+428 RQVKGNDLVV
-438 TTLVEGSTTY
+438 TTLVEGSIWPF
-448 LSLALNAQY
+448 LALNAQY
-457 GAQSDTIAS
+457 GAQSDTIAG
-466 VLSNQCSVY
+466 VLSKQCDVY
-475 GLFGT
+475 MYPGD
-480 PRTELTQDDF
+480 PRTEFSLTLKNF
-490 HFDGAKLPPF
+490 HLPPF
-500 SKLHPVKFIV
+500 SKLHPVKFIA

-518 EKIYIHGQFG
+518 EKLYIHGQLSG
-528 DDWYSTRCS
+528 AENWRCS
-537 AFATHHEG
+537 TFATHHEG

-550 NPGTATPVPYD
+550 QPGTASPVPYD

-611 RVSDFDSDRIY
+611 RVNCLGADSIY
-622 VYTNNAP
+622 VYNNVP
-629 ATHLYKRYKVDGSRH
+629 EYHRYRLSKLTKGRLY
-644 NQVHYA
+644 YA
-650 IERIP
+650 DEEIPLSPGYSERIITWREAK
-655 LHPGYNDYTVSYRQ
+655 L
-669 IKIQKD
+669 QKD
-675 TLAGVDYGIET
+675 TLYNLSYWLEAPITYVDEDGS
-686 PRDYYDDPQS
+686 YYTS
-696 PEYVPHFNGYNAYN
+696 YTSFRH
-710 PDSEWNNGLA
+710 PDNYLWLEKLE
-720 AYIKKTDTATLD
+720 TATAD
-732 SAIMVSSRNEVDLVM
+732 SAICISTGSRTNLAVWS
-747 GKDEGYRPYY
+747 GGTFAPAR
-757 FVRIPPSTADT
+757 FFTISPSEADT
-768 TVTAYTQPGVRTK
+768 TVTVYTQKTVRVNFGCK
-781 FTYKGESLRKMK
+781 N
-793 MALSRLDMFL
+793 RLVQAF
-803 GTERTRVVPGSYFTR
+803 ERLNMCYGNEQTHIVPNSNFYR
-818 YSCLNL
+818 RNRMDLE
-824 VPGHYTMEGEF
+824 PGHYTMSGVVAYEDDATGE
-835 YNEGSEE
+835 YVLT
-842 YFPFAVTFTIEAG
+842 PFSIAFDVEAN

-869 AAAPADSAP
+869 AAAPANSTP

-887 DGRRISTP
+887 DGRRICTP
-895 QSGLNIIKMTDGSVR
+895 QPGLNIIKMTDGSVR
-910 KVIVK
+910 KVIGK

>member
-1 MKIANHLSRVLAA
+1 MKLTNHLRRVLAA
-14 TLLGL
+14 TLF

-26 HAQNIMLH
+26 HAQNIMLR

-40 IDAQTLA
+40 IEAQTLA

-60 KDFFDTS
+60 NDFFDTS
-67 LYAANTLDLGSD
+67 RYAANTLDFGSD
-79 YYNEEGSSKDKYHK
+79 YYNNGKDKYHK

-126 RYVSG
+126 RYVGG
-131 RTDHPIYY
+131 RTDQPIYY

-159 EEVTLHHTE
+159 DEVTLHHPE

-279 VTNGELAS
+279 VTNGQLAS
-287 VYYKPQPGAK
+287 AYYKLQPGFK
-297 GKGNNHGYGCYNLGG
+297 SDTGFRGYGDYNFGG
-312 IFLNTLTAPDG
+312 NIFEPTAPDG

-328 VLPGR
+328 ALPGR
-333 HTFQLRMPT
+333 QTFQLRMPT

-354 NADLGYILGEVTIP
+354 NADGGYILGEVTIP

-373 VSLSIAQSKP
+373 VSLSLAKSKP

-404 HTYVNPPYSWQENKQ
+404 HTYVNPPYSWADDTK

-428 RQIKGNDLVV
+428 RQVKGNDLVV
-438 TTLVEGSTTY
+438 TTLVEGSTWPI
-448 LSLALNAQY
+448 LALNAQY

-466 VLSNQCSVY
+466 VLSTYCSLY
-475 GLFGT
+475 SDPFDR
-480 PRTELTQDDF
+480 RTEFSLTLKNF
-490 HFDGAKLPPF
+490 HLPPF

-518 EKIYIHGQFG
+518 EELYIHGQLSG
-528 DDWYSTRCS
+528 AEDWRCS
-537 AFATHHEG
+537 TFATHHEG

-550 NPGTATPVPYD
+550 NPGTATPMPYD

-568 EGNHEWYVCKNFTP
+568 EGNHEWYVCKEKEGTRP
-582 YDSANIHTFTL
+582 DSAYLHTFTL

-605 REFTML
+605 REFALL
-611 RVSDFDSDRIY
+611 RVSCLGSDSIY
-622 VYTNNAP
+622 VYNKVP
-629 ATHLYKRYKVDGSRH
+629 EYKYYSLSKFTKGRMY
-644 NQVHYA
+644 YA
-650 IERIP
+650 GEAIP
-655 LHPGYNDYTVSYRQ
+655 LSPGYNERIITWREA
-669 IKIQKD
+669 KLQKD
-675 TLAGVDYGIET
+675 TLYAVACWLET
-686 PRDYYDDPQS
+686 PVTHVDEDGSYYTS
-696 PEYVPHFNGYNAYN
+696 YTYFSH
-710 PDSEWNNGLA
+710 PDNYLRLEKLQ
-720 AYIKKTDTATLD
+720 TATPD
-732 SAIMVSSRNEVDLVM
+732 SAICISTGSTVNLAVYTRGTFDPARFITIN
-747 GKDEGYRPYY
+747 
-757 FVRIPPSTADT
+757 PSEADT
-768 TVTAYTQPGVRTK
+768 TVAVYTQKTVRVN
-781 FTYKGESLRKMK
+781 FSYKG
-793 MALSRLDMFL
+793 
-803 GTERTRVVPGSYFTR
+803 GIVPGFER
-818 YSCLNL
+818 LNMCYGNEQTHIVPHSRFDRRSRMDL
-824 VPGHYTMEGEF
+824 EPGHYTMSGVVAYEDDNTGF
-835 YNEGSEE
+835 YITT
-842 YFPFAVTFTIEAG
+842 PFSIAFDIEAN

-869 AAAPADSAP
+869 AAAPANSAP
-878 AKAAACYAP
+878 AKAAACYTP

-895 QSGLNIIKMTDGSVR
+895 QPGLNIIKMTDGTVR

>member
-14 TLLGL
+14 TLFGL

-40 IDAQTLA
+40 TDAQTLA

-67 LYAANTLDLGSD
+67 LYAANTLDFGSD
-79 YYNEEGSSKDKYHK
+79 YYNNGKDSYHH
-93 YYSRELTLN
+93 YFSRELTLN

-115 NKIEFK
+115 NKVWLNFETV
-121 FDNLR
+121 R
-126 RYVSG
+126 RQVGG
-131 RTDHPIYY
+131 RAGQPIYY

-159 EEVTLHHTE
+159 EKVTLHHTE
-168 LVQAR
+168 LTQAR
-173 RVTFMPPV
+173 RVAFMPPV
-181 GRDGNA
+181 DRDGNA

-195 LRIGTAR
+195 LRTGACSN
-202 YGFSGASVNMHDL
+202 FSTGRVNMQDL

-221 YAYKG
+221 YVYKG

-232 VAPNSDELA
+232 VAPESSELA

-287 VYYKPQPGAK
+287 VYYSSKRGR
-297 GKGNNHGYGCYNLGG
+297 GYGDYNCS
-312 IFLNTLTAPDG
+312 IPFKLTAPDG

-328 VLPGR
+328 VLPGQQI
-333 HTFQLRMPT
+333 FQLHFPK

-373 VSLSIAQSKP
+373 VSLSIAKSKP

-428 RQIKGNDLVV
+428 RQVKGNDLVV
-438 TTLVEGSTTY
+438 TTLVEGSTWPI
-448 LSLALNAQY
+448 LALNAQY

-466 VLSNQCSVY
+466 VLSKQCCLYSY
-475 GLFGT
+475 PGD
-480 PRTELTQDDF
+480 PRTEFSLTYKNF
-490 HFDGAKLPPF
+490 YDGDLKTLPAF
-500 SKLHPVKFIV
+500 SQLHPVKFVV
-510 PCHLLQQG
+510 PCHQFQTGRVLNLFGTYNQG
-518 EKIYIHGQFG
+518 YIS
-528 DDWYSTRCS
+528 DLPS
-537 AFATHHEG
+537 HHNG
-545 CAKSL
+545 CAKQL
-550 NPGTATPVPYD
+550 QPGSADPIPYD
-561 TLTVILP
+561 TITIILP
-568 EGNHEWYVCKNFTP
+568 EGE
-582 YDSANIHTFTL
+582 YDWVMQKDLDEYNSALHHAFTL
-593 ANTDTLT
+593 ANTDTLVQRLQPT
-600 QTIYD
+600 D
-605 REFTML
+605 FALL
-611 RVSDFDSDRIY
+611 RVSCLGADSIY
-622 VYTNNAP
+622 VYNNVPASHRYRQSKLDRQNKYDYTNGR
-629 ATHLYKRYKVDGSRH
+629 LY
-644 NQVHYA
+644 YA
-650 IERIP
+650 DEAIP
-655 LHPGYNDYTVSYRQ
+655 LSPGYNERIITWREV
-669 IKIQKD
+669 KLQKD
-675 TLAGVDYGIET
+675 TLYSLSCWFEAPVTYVDEDGSYYTSYGRFDR
-686 PRDYYDDPQS
+686 P
-696 PEYVPHFNGYNAYN
+696 YNYLRL
-710 PDSEWNNGLA
+710 EKLE
-720 AYIKKTDTATLD
+720 TATAD
-732 SAIMVSSRNEVDLVM
+732 SAICISTGSRANLAVWS
-747 GKDEGYRPYY
+747 GGTFAPAR
-757 FVRIPPSTADT
+757 FFTISPSEADT
-768 TVTAYTQPGVRTK
+768 IVTVYTQKTVRVN
-781 FTYKGESLRKMK
+781 FSYKDGR
-793 MALSRLDMFL
+793 
-803 GTERTRVVPGSYFTR
+803 VPGFERLNMCYGNEQTR
-818 YSCLNL
+818 IVPNPNFYRKSRMDLE
-824 VPGHYTMEGEF
+824 PGHYTMSGVVSYEDDATGE
-835 YNEGSEE
+835 YVTT
-842 YFPFAVTFTIEAG
+842 PFSITFDIEANT
-855 HPTTIELCPDPTAV
+855 PTTIELCPDPTAV
-869 AAAPADSAP
+869 AAAPANSAP

-895 QSGLNIIKMTDGSVR
+895 QPGLNIIKMTDGTVR

>member
-14 TLLGL
+14 TLFGL

-60 KDFFDTS
+60 NDFFDTS
-67 LYAANTLDLGSD
+67 RYAANTLDFGSD
-79 YYNEEGSSKDKYHK
+79 YYNNGRDSYHH
-93 YYSRELTLN
+93 YFSRELTLN

-109 AWWGNT
+109 AWWGNQ
-115 NKIEFK
+115 NKTWLK
-121 FDNLR
+121 FETVR
-126 RYVSG
+126 RQVSG
-131 RTDHPIYY
+131 RAGQPIYY

-168 LVQAR
+168 LTQAR
-173 RVTFMPPV
+173 RVAFMPPV

-195 LRIGTAR
+195 LRTGAYYNGTTTR
-202 YGFSGASVNMHDL
+202 VNMHDL

-256 TTDYRKAVE
+256 ITDYRKAVE

-279 VTNGELAS
+279 VTNGQLAS
-287 VYYKPQPGAK
+287 VYYKLQPGAK
-297 GKGNNHGYGCYNLGG
+297 RGRGYCGYNFGGNM
-312 IFLNTLTAPDG
+312 FKLTAPDG

-328 VLPGR
+328 ALPGR
-333 HTFQLRMPT
+333 QTFQLRMPT
-342 VQTTDPDFLMPY
+342 VQTDDPDFLMPY
-354 NADLGYILGEVTIP
+354 NAAQGYILGEVTIP

-404 HTYVNPPYSWQENKQ
+404 HTYVSPPYSWAENEK

-475 GLFGT
+475 SYPGD
-480 PRTELTQDDF
+480 PRTEFSLTQDNF
-490 HFDGAKLPPF
+490 HFDGAQLPPF

-518 EKIYIHGQFG
+518 EKLYIHGQFG
-528 DDWYSTRCS
+528 EDRYSDRCS

-593 ANTDTLT
+593 GATDTLT

-605 REFTML
+605 REFALL
-611 RVSDFDSDRIY
+611 RVNCLGTDSIY
-622 VYTNNAP
+622 VYSNIPEYHRYRLSKLTKGR
-629 ATHLYKRYKVDGSRH
+629 LY
-644 NQVHYA
+644 YA
-650 IERIP
+650 DEEIP
-655 LHPGYNDYTVSYRQ
+655 LNPGYNERTITWREA
-669 IKIQKD
+669 KLQKD
-675 TLAGVDYGIET
+675 TLRGMSYWLEAPITYLDEDGS
-686 PRDYYDDPQS
+686 YYTSYTGFSRADNYLVL
-696 PEYVPHFNGYNAYN
+696 EKL
-710 PDSEWNNGLA
+710 E
-720 AYIKKTDTATLD
+720 TATPD
-732 SAIMVSSRNEVDLVM
+732 SAICISTGSKANLAVWSSGAYATARFITIN
-747 GKDEGYRPYY
+747 
-757 FVRIPPSTADT
+757 PSEADT
-768 TVTAYTQPGVRTK
+768 TIAVYTQGYVRVN
-781 FTYKGESLRKMK
+781 FSYKGGR
-793 MALSRLDMFL
+793 
-803 GTERTRVVPGSYFTR
+803 VPGFERLNMCYGNEQTR
-818 YSCLNL
+818 IVPHSRFYYRSLMDL
-824 VPGHYTMEGEF
+824 EPGHYTMSGIVAYEDDNTGE
-835 YNEGSEE
+835 YVTT
-842 YFPFAVTFTIEAG
+842 PFSIAFDIEANT
-855 HPTTIELCPDPTAV
+855 PTTIELCPDPTAI
-869 AAAPADSAP
+869 AAATANSAP

-895 QSGLNIIKMTDGSVR
+895 QPGLNIIKMTDGTVR

>member
-1 MKIANHLSRVLAA
+1 MKLTNHLRRVLAA

-67 LYAANTLDLGSD
+67 LYAANTLDFGSD
-79 YYNEEGSSKDKYHK
+79 YYNEGNSYKDKYHK

-109 AWWGNT
+109 AWWGNK
-115 NKIEFK
+115 NKFEFN

-126 RYVSG
+126 RQVSG
-131 RTDHPIYY
+131 RAGHPIYY

-145 FSRIITGQIDPTDA
+145 FCRIITGQIDPTDA

-173 RVTFMPPV
+173 RVAFMPPV

-195 LRIGTAR
+195 LRTGACR
-202 YGFSGASVNMHDL
+202 NSSSGRVNMHDL

-221 YAYKG
+221 YVYKG

-232 VAPNSDELA
+232 VAPDSPELA

-265 CRFYITDSQGQLCP
+265 CHFYITDSQGQLCP
-279 VTNGELAS
+279 VANGQLAS
-287 VYYKPQPGAK
+287 VYYSSKRGR
-297 GKGNNHGYGCYNLGG
+297 GYGDYNFGG
-312 IFLNTLTAPDG
+312 ICFKLTAPDG

-328 VLPGR
+328 ALPGR
-333 HTFQLRMPT
+333 QTFQLYGPT

-354 NADLGYILGEVTIP
+354 NADRGYILGEVTIP

-373 VSLSIAQSKP
+373 VNLSIAQSKP

-438 TTLVEGSTTY
+438 TTLVEGSTY
-448 LSLALNAQY
+448 PYLALNAQY

-466 VLSNQCSVY
+466 VLSKQCCLYSY
-475 GLFGT
+475 PGD
-480 PRTELTQDDF
+480 PRTEFSLTYNNFYDGDF
-490 HFDGAKLPPF
+490 NTLPAF
-500 SKLHPVKFIV
+500 SQLHPVKFVV
-510 PCHLLQQG
+510 PCHQFQTGRVLNLFG
-518 EKIYIHGQFG
+518 KYGQA
-528 DDWYSTRCS
+528 DRV
-537 AFATHHEG
+537 AELAEHHDG
-545 CAKSL
+545 CAKQLHYASAD
-550 NPGTATPVPYD
+550 PIPYD
-561 TLTVILP
+561 TITIMLP
-568 EGNHEWYVCKNFTP
+568 EGK
-582 YDSANIHTFTL
+582 YDWVMQKDADEANDAPHHSFTL
-593 ANTDTLT
+593 GATDTLVQRLQPT
-600 QTIYD
+600 D
-605 REFTML
+605 FTLL
-611 RVSDFDSDRIY
+611 RVNCLGVDSIY
-622 VYTNNAP
+622 VYN
-629 ATHLYKRYKVDGSRH
+629 KVPEYQWYSLSKLTKGRMYY
-644 NQVHYA
+644 VREA
-650 IERIP
+650 IP
-655 LHPGYNDYTVSYRQ
+655 LSPGYNERTITWREA
-669 IKIQKD
+669 KLQKD
-675 TLAGVDYGIET
+675 TLYSLSYWLE
-686 PRDYYDDPQS
+686 DPVIWLDEDFS
-696 PEYVPHFNGYNAYN
+696 FYTSYTIFSRP
-710 PDSEWNNGLA
+710 NNYLRLE
-720 AYIKKTDTATLD
+720 KLETATPD
-732 SAIMVSSRNEVDLVM
+732 SAICISTGSKANLAVWSGGTFAPARFITIN
-747 GKDEGYRPYY
+747 
-757 FVRIPPSTADT
+757 PSEADT
-768 TVTAYTQPGVRTK
+768 TVTVYTQKTVRVN
-781 FTYKGESLRKMK
+781 FSYKGGR
-793 MALSRLDMFL
+793 
-803 GTERTRVVPGSYFTR
+803 VPGFER
-818 YSCLNL
+818 LNMCYGNEQTHIVPNSNFYRRNRMDL
-824 VPGHYTMEGEF
+824 EPGHYTMSGIVAYEDDNTGE
-835 YNEGSEE
+835 YVTT
-842 YFPFAVTFTIEAG
+842 PFSIAFDIEANT
-855 HPTTIELCPDPTAV
+855 PTTIELCPDLTAI

-895 QSGLNIIKMTDGSVR
+895 QPGLNIIKMTDGTVR

>member
-1 MKIANHLSRVLAA
+1 MKITNHLSRVLAA
-14 TLLGL
+14 ALLGL

-47 ADIGTLK
+47 TDIGTLK

-79 YYNEEGSSKDKYHK
+79 YYYDRNSSKDKYHK

-109 AWWGNT
+109 AWWGNQ
-115 NKIEFK
+115 NKVWLNYETV
-121 FDNLR
+121 R
-126 RYVSG
+126 RRVSG
-131 RTDHPIYY
+131 RAGQPIYY

-159 EEVTLHHTE
+159 EKVTLHHTE

-173 RVTFMPPV
+173 RVAFMPPV

-195 LRIGTAR
+195 LRIGTCN
-202 YGFSGASVNMHDL
+202 GFGAGPNMRNL

-221 YAYKG
+221 YVYKG

-232 VAPNSDELA
+232 VAPTSGKLA

-279 VTNGELAS
+279 VTNGWLAS

-297 GKGNNHGYGCYNLGG
+297 GNGSYHGYGCYNLGG
-312 IFLNTLTAPDG
+312 LSNLTAPDG

-328 VLPGR
+328 VLPGQQ
-333 HTFQLRMPT
+333 TFQFCKPT
-342 VQTTDPDFLMPY
+342 MVQTTDPDFLMPY
-354 NADLGYILGEVTIP
+354 NADGGYILGEVTIP

-419 MSVECKEVS
+419 MYVACKEVS

-438 TTLVEGSTTY
+438 TTLVEGSTWPF
-448 LSLALNAQY
+448 LALNAQY

-466 VLSNQCSVY
+466 VLSRYCSLY
-475 GLFGT
+475 SDPFDR
-480 PRTELTQDDF
+480 RTEFSLTYKNFYDD
-490 HFDGAKLPPF
+490 HFNTLPAF
-500 SKLHPVKFIV
+500 NQLHPVKFVV
-510 PCHLLQQG
+510 PCHQFQTGRVLNLFG
-518 EKIYIHGQFG
+518 KYGQA
-528 DDWYSTRCS
+528 DDRV
-537 AFATHHEG
+537 AELAEHHDG
-545 CAKSL
+545 CAKQLHYASAD
-550 NPGTATPVPYD
+550 PIPYD
-561 TLTVILP
+561 TITIILP
-568 EGNHEWYVCKNFTP
+568 EGK
-582 YDSANIHTFTL
+582 YDWVMQKDADEANDAPHHSFTL
-593 ANTDTLT
+593 GATDTLVQRLQPT
-600 QTIYD
+600 D
-605 REFTML
+605 FALL
-611 RVSDFDSDRIY
+611 RVNCLGADSIY
-622 VYTNNAP
+622 VYN
-629 ATHLYKRYKVDGSRH
+629 KVPEYQWYSLSKLTKGRMY
-644 NQVHYA
+644 YA
-650 IERIP
+650 DEAIP
-655 LHPGYNDYTVSYRQ
+655 LSPGYNERTITWREA
-669 IKIQKD
+669 KLQKD
-675 TLAGVDYGIET
+675 TLYSLSYWLEAPVIWVDEDGS
-686 PRDYYDDPQS
+686 YYTSYASFSRP
-696 PEYVPHFNGYNAYN
+696 
-710 PDSEWNNGLA
+710 NNNLWLE
-720 AYIKKTDTATLD
+720 KLETATPD
-732 SAIMVSSRNEVDLVM
+732 SAICISTGSKANLAVW
-747 GKDEGYRPYY
+747 P
-757 FVRIPPSTADT
+757 VRTFDPARFITINPSEADT
-768 TVTAYTQPGVRTK
+768 TVTVYTQKTVRVN
-781 FTYKGESLRKMK
+781 FSYKGGR
-793 MALSRLDMFL
+793 
-803 GTERTRVVPGSYFTR
+803 VPGFER
-818 YSCLNL
+818 LNMCYGNEQTHI
-824 VPGHYTMEGEF
+824 VPNSNFYRRSRMDLEAGHYTMSGVVAYEDDNTGE
-835 YNEGSEE
+835 YVCT
-842 YFPFAVTFTIEAG
+842 PFSIAFDIEANT
-855 HPTTIELCPDPTAV
+855 PTTIELCPDPTAV
-869 AAAPADSAP
+869 AAATADSAP

-895 QSGLNIIKMTDGSVR
+895 QPGLNIIKMTDGTVR

>member
-14 TLLGL
+14 ALFGL

-79 YYNEEGSSKDKYHK
+79 YYYDRNSSKDKYHK

-109 AWWGNT
+109 AWWGNQ
-115 NKIEFK
+115 NKAWLSLKEVRF
-121 FDNLR
+121 L
-126 RYVSG
+126 VSG

-139 RIYSPH
+139 RIYNPH
-145 FSRIITGQIDPTDA
+145 FNRIITGQIDPTDA
-159 EEVTLHHTE
+159 DEVTLHHTE

-279 VTNGELAS
+279 VSNGQLAS
-287 VYYKPQPGAK
+287 VYYKLQPGFK
-297 GKGNNHGYGCYNLGG
+297 SDTGFRGYGDYNFGG
-312 IFLNTLTAPDG
+312 NIFEPTAPDG

-328 VLPGR
+328 VLPGQQ
-333 HTFQLRMPT
+333 TFQFCKPTT

-354 NADLGYILGEVTIP
+354 NADGGYILGEVTIP

-404 HTYVNPPYSWQENKQ
+404 YTYVNPPYSWQENKQ

-438 TTLVEGSTTY
+438 TTLVEGSTY
-448 LSLALNAQY
+448 PYLALNAQY

-466 VLSNQCSVY
+466 VLSKQCCLYSY
-475 GLFGT
+475 PGD
-480 PRTELTQDDF
+480 PRTEFSLTYNNF
-490 HFDGAKLPPF
+490 YDGNFNTLPAF
-500 SKLHPVKFIV
+500 SQLHPVKFIV
-510 PCHLLQQG
+510 PCHQFQTGRMLNLFGTYNQG
-518 EKIYIHGQFG
+518 YIS
-528 DDWYSTRCS
+528 DLPS
-537 AFATHHEG
+537 HHDG
-545 CAKSL
+545 CAKQLHYASAD
-550 NPGTATPVPYD
+550 PIPYD
-561 TLTVILP
+561 TITIILP
-568 EGNHEWYVCKNFTP
+568 EGK
-582 YDSANIHTFTL
+582 YDWVMQKDIDEFNNAPHHGFTL
-593 ANTDTLT
+593 GAIDTLVQRLQPT
-600 QTIYD
+600 D
-605 REFTML
+605 FALL
-611 RVSDFDSDRIY
+611 RVNCLGVDSIY
-622 VYTNNAP
+622 VYNNVP
-629 ATHLYKRYKVDGSRH
+629 KYQWYSLSKLTKGRMY
-644 NQVHYA
+644 YA
-650 IERIP
+650 DEAIP
-655 LHPGYNDYTVSYRQ
+655 LNPGYNERTITWREA
-669 IKIQKD
+669 KLQKD
-675 TLAGVDYGIET
+675 TLYSLSYWLEAPVIWVDEDGS
-686 PRDYYDDPQS
+686 YYTSYASFSRP
-696 PEYVPHFNGYNAYN
+696 
-710 PDSEWNNGLA
+710 NNNLWLE
-720 AYIKKTDTATLD
+720 KLETATPD
-732 SAIMVSSRNEVDLVM
+732 SAICISTGSKANLAVWPIRTFDPARFITIN
-747 GKDEGYRPYY
+747 
-757 FVRIPPSTADT
+757 PSEADT
-768 TVTAYTQPGVRTK
+768 TVTVYTQKTVRVN
-781 FTYKGESLRKMK
+781 FSYKGGR
-793 MALSRLDMFL
+793 
-803 GTERTRVVPGSYFTR
+803 VPGFER
-818 YSCLNL
+818 LNMCYGNEQTHIVPNSNFYRRNRMDL
-824 VPGHYTMEGEF
+824 EPGHYTMSGIVAYEDDNTGE
-835 YNEGSEE
+835 YVTT
-842 YFPFAVTFTIEAG
+842 PFSIAFDIEANT
-855 HPTTIELCPDPTAV
+855 PTTIELCPDLTAI

>member
-1 MKIANHLSRVLAA
+1 MKLTNHLSRVLAA
-14 TLLGL
+14 ALLGL

-67 LYAANTLDLGSD
+67 LYAANTLDLGSN
-79 YYNEEGSSKDKYHK
+79 YYNDRNSSKDKYHK

-131 RTDHPIYY
+131 RTDQPIYY

-168 LVQAR
+168 LAQAR
-173 RVTFMPPV
+173 RVAFMPPV
-181 GRDGNA
+181 DRDGNA

-195 LRIGTAR
+195 LRT
-202 YGFSGASVNMHDL
+202 GAVTNGLGGPNMHDL

-232 VAPNSDELA
+232 VAPKSSELA

-265 CRFYITDSQGQLCP
+265 CHFYITDSQGQLCP
-279 VTNGELAS
+279 VSNGLLAS
-287 VYYKPQPGAK
+287 VYYSSKRGR
-297 GKGNNHGYGCYNLGG
+297 GYGDYNFGG
-312 IFLNTLTAPDG
+312 ICFEPTAPDG

-328 VLPGR
+328 ALPGR
-333 HTFQLRMPT
+333 QTFQLYRST
-342 VQTTDPDFLMPY
+342 VQTDDPDFLMPY
-354 NADLGYILGEVTIP
+354 NAAQGYILGEVTIP

-404 HTYVNPPYSWQENKQ
+404 HTYVNPPYSWADDTK

-438 TTLVEGSTTY
+438 TTLVEGSTY
-448 LSLALNAQY
+448 PYLALNAQY

-466 VLSNQCSVY
+466 VLSKQCCLYSY
-475 GLFGT
+475 PGD
-480 PRTELTQDDF
+480 PRTEFSLTYNNF
-490 HFDGAKLPPF
+490 YDGNFNTLPAF
-500 SKLHPVKFIV
+500 SQLHPVKFVV
-510 PCHLLQQG
+510 PCHQFQTGRMLNLFGTYNQG
-518 EKIYIHGQFG
+518 YIS
-528 DDWYSTRCS
+528 DLPS
-537 AFATHHEG
+537 HHNG
-545 CAKSL
+545 CAKQL
-550 NPGTATPVPYD
+550 QPGSAAPIPYD
-561 TLTVILP
+561 TITIILP
-568 EGNHEWYVCKNFTP
+568 EGE
-582 YDSANIHTFTL
+582 YDWVMQKDLDEYNSAPHHAFTL
-593 ANTDTLT
+593 ANTDTLV
-600 QTIYD
+600 QRLQPID
-605 REFTML
+605 FALL
-611 RVSDFDSDRIY
+611 RVNCLGTDSIY
-622 VYTNNAP
+622 VYNNIP
-629 ATHLYKRYKVDGSRH
+629 EYHRYRLSKLTKGRLY
-644 NQVHYA
+644 YA
-650 IERIP
+650 DEEIP
-655 LHPGYNDYTVSYRQ
+655 LSPGYNERTITWREA
-669 IKIQKD
+669 KLQKD
-675 TLAGVDYGIET
+675 TLRGMSYWLEAPITYLDEDGS
-686 PRDYYDDPQS
+686 YYTS
-696 PEYVPHFNGYNAYN
+696 YTGF
-710 PDSEWNNGLA
+710 SR
-720 AYIKKTDTATLD
+720 TDNYLVLEKLETATPD
-732 SAIMVSSRNEVDLVM
+732 SAICISTGSKANLAVWSSGAYATARFITIN
-747 GKDEGYRPYY
+747 
-757 FVRIPPSTADT
+757 PSEADT
-768 TVTAYTQPGVRTK
+768 TIAVYTQGYVRVN
-781 FTYKGESLRKMK
+781 FSYKG
-793 MALSRLDMFL
+793 
-803 GTERTRVVPGSYFTR
+803 GIVPGFERLNMCYGNEQTHIVPHSRF
-818 YSCLNL
+818 YSRSRMDLE
-824 VPGHYTMEGEF
+824 PGHYTMSGVVAYVDDNTGF
-835 YNEGSEE
+835 YITT
-842 YFPFAVTFTIEAG
+842 PFSIAFDIEANT
-855 HPTTIELCPDPTAV
+855 PTTIELCPDPTAV
-869 AAAPADSAP
+869 AAAPANSAP

-895 QSGLNIIKMTDGSVR
+895 QPGLNIIKMTDGTVR

>member
-14 TLLGL
+14 TLFGL

-60 KDFFDTS
+60 NDFFDTS
-67 LYAANTLDLGSD
+67 RYAANTLDLGSN
-79 YYNEEGSSKDKYHK
+79 YYYDRNSSKDKYHK

-131 RTDHPIYY
+131 RTDQPIYY

-168 LVQAR
+168 LTQAR
-173 RVTFMPPV
+173 RVAFMPPV

-195 LRIGTAR
+195 LRIGTCN
-202 YGFSGASVNMHDL
+202 GFRGYNPNMQDL

-221 YAYKG
+221 YVYKG

-232 VAPNSDELA
+232 VAPDSPELA

-265 CRFYITDSQGQLCP
+265 CRFYIADSQGQLCP
-279 VTNGELAS
+279 VTNGQLAS
-287 VYYKPQPGAK
+287 VYYKPQPDAK

-328 VLPGR
+328 VLPGQQ
-333 HTFQLRMPT
+333 TFQLRMPT

-373 VSLSIAQSKP
+373 VSLSIAKSKP

-404 HTYVNPPYSWQENKQ
+404 YTYVSPPYSWAENKK
-419 MSVECKEVS
+419 MTVLCKEVS

-438 TTLVEGSTTY
+438 TTLVEGSTY
-448 LSLALNAQY
+448 PYLALNAQY

-466 VLSNQCSVY
+466 VLSKQCNVY
-475 GLFGT
+475 DYKND

-518 EKIYIHGQFG
+518 EKLYIHGQFG

-593 ANTDTLT
+593 GATDTLT

-605 REFTML
+605 REFALL
-611 RVSDFDSDRIY
+611 RVNCLGTDSIY
-622 VYTNNAP
+622 VYSNIPEYHRYRLSKLTKGR
-629 ATHLYKRYKVDGSRH
+629 LY
-644 NQVHYA
+644 YA
-650 IERIP
+650 DEEIP
-655 LHPGYNDYTVSYRQ
+655 LNPGYNERTITWREA
-669 IKIQKD
+669 KLQKD
-675 TLAGVDYGIET
+675 TLRGMSYWLEAPITYLDEDGS
-686 PRDYYDDPQS
+686 YYTSYTGFSRADNYLVL
-696 PEYVPHFNGYNAYN
+696 EKL
-710 PDSEWNNGLA
+710 E
-720 AYIKKTDTATLD
+720 TATPD
-732 SAIMVSSRNEVDLVM
+732 SAICISTGSKANLAVCTGRMFDPARFFTIS
-747 GKDEGYRPYY
+747 
-757 FVRIPPSTADT
+757 PSEADT
-768 TVTAYTQPGVRTK
+768 TVTVYTQKTVRVN
-781 FTYKGESLRKMK
+781 FSYKGGR
-793 MALSRLDMFL
+793 
-803 GTERTRVVPGSYFTR
+803 VPGFER
-818 YSCLNL
+818 LNMCYGNEQTHIVPNSNFYRRSRMDL
-824 VPGHYTMEGEF
+824 EPGHYTMSGVVAYEDDNTGE
-835 YNEGSEE
+835 YVTT
-842 YFPFAVTFTIEAG
+842 PFSITFDIEANT
-855 HPTTIELCPDPTAV
+855 PTTIELCPDPTAV
-869 AAAPADSAP
+869 AAAPANSAP

-895 QSGLNIIKMTDGSVR
+895 QPGLNIIKMTDGTVR

>member
-1 MKIANHLSRVLAA
+1 MKIANPLSRVLAA

-67 LYAANTLDLGSD
+67 LYAANTLDFGSD
-79 YYNEEGSSKDKYHK
+79 YYNEGGSSKDKYHK

-131 RTDHPIYY
+131 RTDQPIYY

-145 FSRIITGQIDPTDA
+145 FNRIITGQIDPTDA

-173 RVTFMPPV
+173 RVAFMPPV

-195 LRIGTAR
+195 LRIGTCN
-202 YGFSGASVNMHDL
+202 GFRGYNPNMQDL

-232 VAPNSDELA
+232 VVPNSSELA
-241 LHADSIVVTDTTTCV
+241 LHADSIVVADTTTCV

-333 HTFQLRMPT
+333 QTFQLRMPT

-404 HTYVNPPYSWQENKQ
+404 HTYVNPPYSWAENKK
-419 MSVECKEVS
+419 MTVLCKEVS

-518 EKIYIHGQFG
+518 EKLYIHGQFG

-593 ANTDTLT
+593 GATDTLT

-605 REFTML
+605 REFALL
-611 RVSDFDSDRIY
+611 RVNCLGTDSIY
-622 VYTNNAP
+622 VYNNVLEY
-629 ATHLYKRYKVDGSRH
+629 HRYRLSKLTKGRMYYVRE
-644 NQVHYA
+644 A
-650 IERIP
+650 IP
-655 LHPGYNDYTVSYRQ
+655 LSPGYNERTITWREA
-669 IKIQKD
+669 KLQKD
-675 TLAGVDYGIET
+675 TLYSLSYWLE
-686 PRDYYDDPQS
+686 DPVIWLDEDFS
-696 PEYVPHFNGYNAYN
+696 FYTSYTIFSRP
-710 PDSEWNNGLA
+710 NNYLRLE
-720 AYIKKTDTATLD
+720 KLETATPD
-732 SAIMVSSRNEVDLVM
+732 SAICISTGSKANLAVWSGGTFAPARFITIN
-747 GKDEGYRPYY
+747 
-757 FVRIPPSTADT
+757 PSEADT
-768 TVTAYTQPGVRTK
+768 TVTVYTQKTVRVN
-781 FTYKGESLRKMK
+781 FSYKGGR
-793 MALSRLDMFL
+793 
-803 GTERTRVVPGSYFTR
+803 VPGFER
-818 YSCLNL
+818 LNMCYGNEQTHIVPNSNFYRRSRMDL
-824 VPGHYTMEGEF
+824 EPGHYTMSGVVSYEDDATGE
-835 YNEGSEE
+835 YVTT
-842 YFPFAVTFTIEAG
+842 PFSIAFDIEANT
-855 HPTTIELCPDPTAV
+855 PTTIELCPDPTAI

-887 DGRRISTP
+887 DGRRISTSQP
-895 QSGLNIIKMTDGSVR
+895 GLNIIKMTDGSVR

>member
-14 TLLGL
+14 ALLGL

-67 LYAANTLDLGSD
+67 LYAANTLDFGSD
-79 YYNEEGSSKDKYHK
+79 YYNNGKDSYHH
-93 YYSRELTLN
+93 YFSRELTLN

-131 RTDHPIYY
+131 RTDQPIYY

-168 LVQAR
+168 LTQAR
-173 RVTFMPPV
+173 RVAFMPPV

-195 LRIGTAR
+195 LRIGTCN
-202 YGFSGASVNMHDL
+202 GFRGYNPNMQDL

-232 VAPNSDELA
+232 VVPNSSELA

-279 VTNGELAS
+279 VTNGQLAS

-328 VLPGR
+328 VLPGQQ
-333 HTFQLRMPT
+333 TFQLRMPT

-373 VSLSIAQSKP
+373 VNLSIAQSKP

-518 EKIYIHGQFG
+518 EKLYIHGQFG

-537 AFATHHEG
+537 TFATHHEG

-550 NPGTATPVPYD
+550 QPGTATPVPHD

-568 EGNHEWYVCKNFTP
+568 EGNHEWYVSKEGAVG
-582 YDSANIHTFTL
+582 DSANIHTFTL
-593 ANTDTLT
+593 GATDTLT

-605 REFTML
+605 REFALL
-611 RVSDFDSDRIY
+611 RVSCLGVDSIY
-622 VYTNNAP
+622 VYNNIP
-629 ATHLYKRYKVDGSRH
+629 EYHRYRLSKLTKGRLY
-644 NQVHYA
+644 YA
-650 IERIP
+650 DEEIP
-655 LHPGYNDYTVSYRQ
+655 LNPGYNERTITWREA
-669 IKIQKD
+669 KLQKD
-675 TLAGVDYGIET
+675 TLRGMSYWLEAPITYLDEDGS
-686 PRDYYDDPQS
+686 YYTSYTGFSRADNYLVL
-696 PEYVPHFNGYNAYN
+696 EKL
-710 PDSEWNNGLA
+710 E
-720 AYIKKTDTATLD
+720 TATPD
-732 SAIMVSSRNEVDLVM
+732 SAICISTGSKANLAVWSSGAYATARFITIN
-747 GKDEGYRPYY
+747 
-757 FVRIPPSTADT
+757 PSEADT
-768 TVTAYTQPGVRTK
+768 TIAVYTQGYVRVN
-781 FTYKGESLRKMK
+781 FSYKGGR
-793 MALSRLDMFL
+793 
-803 GTERTRVVPGSYFTR
+803 VPGFERLNMCYGNEQTR
-818 YSCLNL
+818 IVPHSRFYYRSLMDL
-824 VPGHYTMEGEF
+824 EPGHYTMSGIVAYEDDNTGE
-835 YNEGSEE
+835 YVTT
-842 YFPFAVTFTIEAG
+842 PFSIAFDIEANT
-855 HPTTIELCPDPTAV
+855 PTTIELCPDPTAI
-869 AAAPADSAP
+869 AAATANSAP

-895 QSGLNIIKMTDGSVR
+895 QPGLNIIKMTDGSVR

>member
-14 TLLGL
+14 ALLGL

-67 LYAANTLDLGSD
+67 LYAANTLDFGSD
-79 YYNEEGSSKDKYHK
+79 YYNNGKDSYHH
-93 YYSRELTLN
+93 YFSRELTLN
-102 ADDGNGN
+102 ADDGSGN
-109 AWWGNT
+109 AWWGNQ
-115 NKIEFK
+115 NKTWLK
-121 FDNLR
+121 FETVR
-126 RYVSG
+126 RQVSG
-131 RTDHPIYY
+131 RAGQPIYY

-173 RVTFMPPV
+173 RVAFMPPV

-195 LRIGTAR
+195 LRIGTCN
-202 YGFSGASVNMHDL
+202 GFRGYNPNMQDL

-232 VAPNSDELA
+232 VVPNSSELA

-265 CRFYITDSQGQLCP
+265 CHFYITDSQGQLCP

-328 VLPGR
+328 VLPGQQ
-333 HTFQLRMPT
+333 TFQLRMPT

-373 VSLSIAQSKP
+373 VNLSIAQSKP

-438 TTLVEGSTTY
+438 TTLVEGSTWPI
-448 LSLALNAQY
+448 LVLNAQY

-518 EKIYIHGQFG
+518 EKLYIDGQFG

-550 NPGTATPVPYD
+550 NPGTATPVPHD

-593 ANTDTLT
+593 GATDTLT

-605 REFTML
+605 REFALL
-611 RVSDFDSDRIY
+611 RVSCLGVDSIY
-622 VYTNNAP
+622 VYNNVP
-629 ATHLYKRYKVDGSRH
+629 KYQWYSLSKLTKGRLY
-644 NQVHYA
+644 YA
-650 IERIP
+650 DEAIP
-655 LHPGYNDYTVSYRQ
+655 LSPGYNERTITWREA
-669 IKIQKD
+669 KLQKD
-675 TLAGVDYGIET
+675 TLRGMSYWLEAPITYLDEDGS
-686 PRDYYDDPQS
+686 YYTSYTGFSRP
-696 PEYVPHFNGYNAYN
+696 
-710 PDSEWNNGLA
+710 NNYLVLE
-720 AYIKKTDTATLD
+720 KLETATPD
-732 SAIMVSSRNEVDLVM
+732 SAICISTGSKANLAVWSSGAYATARFITIN
-747 GKDEGYRPYY
+747 
-757 FVRIPPSTADT
+757 PSEADT
-768 TVTAYTQPGVRTK
+768 TIAVYTQGYVRVN
-781 FTYKGESLRKMK
+781 FSYKGGR
-793 MALSRLDMFL
+793 
-803 GTERTRVVPGSYFTR
+803 VPGFERLNMCYGNEQTR
-818 YSCLNL
+818 IVPHSRFYYRSLMDL
-824 VPGHYTMEGEF
+824 EPGHYTMSGIVAYEDDATGE
-835 YNEGSEE
+835 YVTT
-842 YFPFAVTFTIEAG
+842 PFSITFDVEAN
-855 HPTTIELCPDPTAV
+855 HPTTIELCPDPTAI

-895 QSGLNIIKMTDGSVR
+895 QPGLNIIKMTDGTVR

>member
-1 MKIANHLSRVLAA
+1 MKLTNHLSRVLAA
-14 TLLGL
+14 TLFGL

-67 LYAANTLDLGSD
+67 LYAANTLDLGSN
-79 YYNEEGSSKDKYHK
+79 YYYEGNSSKDNYHK

-126 RYVSG
+126 RYAGV
-131 RTDHPIYY
+131 RTGQPIYY
-139 RIYSPH
+139 RIYNPH

-173 RVTFMPPV
+173 RVAFMPPV

-232 VAPNSDELA
+232 VAPNSSELA

-265 CRFYITDSQGQLCP
+265 CRFYITDSQGQFCP
-279 VTNGELAS
+279 VTNGQLAS
-287 VYYKPQPGAK
+287 AYYKLQPGFK
-297 GKGNNHGYGCYNLGG
+297 SDTGFRGYGDYNFGG
-312 IFLNTLTAPDG
+312 NIFEPTAPDG

-328 VLPGR
+328 ALPGR
-333 HTFQLRMPT
+333 QTFQFRMPT

-354 NADLGYILGEVTIP
+354 NADGGYILGEVTIP

-373 VSLSIAQSKP
+373 VSLSIAKSKP

-404 HTYVNPPYSWQENKQ
+404 HTYVNPPYSWADDTK

-518 EKIYIHGQFG
+518 EKLYIHGQFG

-593 ANTDTLT
+593 GATDTLT

-605 REFTML
+605 REFALL
-611 RVSDFDSDRIY
+611 RVNCLGTDSIY
-622 VYTNNAP
+622 VYNNVLEYHRYRLSKF
-629 ATHLYKRYKVDGSRH
+629 TKGRLY
-644 NQVHYA
+644 YA
-650 IERIP
+650 DEEIP
-655 LHPGYNDYTVSYRQ
+655 LNPGYNERTITWREA
-669 IKIQKD
+669 KLQKD
-675 TLAGVDYGIET
+675 TLYSLSYWLEAPVIWVDEDGS
-686 PRDYYDDPQS
+686 YYTSYASFSRP
-696 PEYVPHFNGYNAYN
+696 
-710 PDSEWNNGLA
+710 NNYLMLE
-720 AYIKKTDTATLD
+720 KLQTATPD
-732 SAIMVSSRNEVDLVM
+732 SAICISTGSKANLAVWPIRTFDPARFITIN
-747 GKDEGYRPYY
+747 
-757 FVRIPPSTADT
+757 PSEADT
-768 TVTAYTQPGVRTK
+768 TVTVYTQKTVRVN
-781 FTYKGESLRKMK
+781 FSYKGGR
-793 MALSRLDMFL
+793 
-803 GTERTRVVPGSYFTR
+803 VPGFER
-818 YSCLNL
+818 LNMCYGNEQTHIVPNSNFYRRNRMDL
-824 VPGHYTMEGEF
+824 EPGHYTMSGIVAYEDDNTGE
-835 YNEGSEE
+835 YVCT
-842 YFPFAVTFTIEAG
+842 PFSIAFDIEANT
-855 HPTTIELCPDPTAV
+855 PTTIELCPDPTAI

-895 QSGLNIIKMTDGSVR
+895 QPGLNIIKMTDGTVR

>member
-14 TLLGL
+14 TLFGL

-26 HAQNIMLH
+26 HAQNIMLR

-67 LYAANTLDLGSD
+67 LYAANTLDLGSN
-79 YYNEEGSSKDKYHK
+79 YYYDRNSSKDKYHK

-131 RTDHPIYY
+131 RTGHPIYY

-145 FSRIITGQIDPTDA
+145 FNRIITGQIDPTDA

-168 LVQAR
+168 LTQAR

-202 YGFSGASVNMHDL
+202 YGFSGVSVNMHDL

-256 TTDYRKAVE
+256 ITDYRKAVE

-279 VTNGELAS
+279 VTNGRLAS
-287 VYYKPQPGAK
+287 VYYKLQPGFK
-297 GKGNNHGYGCYNLGG
+297 SDTGFRGYGDYNFGG
-312 IFLNTLTAPDG
+312 NIFEPTAPDG

-328 VLPGR
+328 ALPGR
-333 HTFQLRMPT
+333 QTFQLRMPT

-354 NADLGYILGEVTIP
+354 NADGGYILGEVTIP

-373 VSLSIAQSKP
+373 VSLSIAKSKP

-404 HTYVNPPYSWQENKQ
+404 HTYVNPPYSWADDTK

-438 TTLVEGSTTY
+438 TTLVEGSTWPI
-448 LSLALNAQY
+448 LALNAQY

-466 VLSNQCSVY
+466 VLSKQCCLYSY
-475 GLFGT
+475 PGD
-480 PRTELTQDDF
+480 PRTEFSLTYNNFYDGDF
-490 HFDGAKLPPF
+490 NTLPAF
-500 SKLHPVKFIV
+500 SQLHPVKFVV
-510 PCHLLQQG
+510 PCHQFQTGRVLNLFG
-518 EKIYIHGQFG
+518 KYGQA
-528 DDWYSTRCS
+528 DRV
-537 AFATHHEG
+537 AELAEHHDG
-545 CAKSL
+545 CAKQLHYASAD
-550 NPGTATPVPYD
+550 PIPYD
-561 TLTVILP
+561 TITIMLP
-568 EGNHEWYVCKNFTP
+568 EGK
-582 YDSANIHTFTL
+582 YDWVMQKDADEANDAPHHSFTL
-593 ANTDTLT
+593 GATDTLVQRLQPT
-600 QTIYD
+600 D
-605 REFTML
+605 FTLL
-611 RVSDFDSDRIY
+611 RVNCLGVDSIY
-622 VYTNNAP
+622 VYNNVPEYHRYRLSKLTKGRLYYADEEI
-629 ATHLYKRYKVDGSRH
+629 HLS
-644 NQVHYA
+644 
-650 IERIP
+650 
-655 LHPGYNDYTVSYRQ
+655 PGYNERTITWREA
-669 IKIQKD
+669 KLQKD
-675 TLAGVDYGIET
+675 TLRGMSYWLEAPITYLDEDGS
-686 PRDYYDDPQS
+686 YYTSYTGFSRP
-696 PEYVPHFNGYNAYN
+696 
-710 PDSEWNNGLA
+710 NNYLVLE
-720 AYIKKTDTATLD
+720 KLETATPD
-732 SAIMVSSRNEVDLVM
+732 SAICISTGSKANLAVWSSGAYATARFITIN
-747 GKDEGYRPYY
+747 
-757 FVRIPPSTADT
+757 PSEADT
-768 TVTAYTQPGVRTK
+768 TIAVYTQGYVRVN
-781 FTYKGESLRKMK
+781 FSYKGGR
-793 MALSRLDMFL
+793 
-803 GTERTRVVPGSYFTR
+803 VPGFERLNMCYGNEQTR
-818 YSCLNL
+818 IVPNPNFYRKSRMDLE
-824 VPGHYTMEGEF
+824 PGHYTMSGVVAYEDDATGE
-835 YNEGSEE
+835 YVLT
-842 YFPFAVTFTIEAG
+842 PFSIAFDVEAN

-869 AAAPADSAP
+869 AAAPANSAP
-878 AKAAACYAP
+878 AKTAACYAP

-895 QSGLNIIKMTDGSVR
+895 QPGLNIIKMTDGTVR